1 MGNVLTAL
9 AVPSSKTLMQTKPP
23 SGFWL
28 LASGLWLLAS
38 GLWLLA
44 SGLWLLA
51 SGLWLLASGLWLL
64 ASGFSLTLLGLLKQ
78 GMQGVKGVVC
88 QLPGEQ
94 GRQGGLV

>member
-1 MGNVLTAL
+1 MYSAGRRPRAMGNVLTAL

-23 SGFWL
+23 SG
-28 LASGLWLLAS
+28 LWLLAS
-38 GLWLLA
+38 GLWP
-44 SGLWLLA
+44 
-51 SGLWLLASGLWLL
+51 L